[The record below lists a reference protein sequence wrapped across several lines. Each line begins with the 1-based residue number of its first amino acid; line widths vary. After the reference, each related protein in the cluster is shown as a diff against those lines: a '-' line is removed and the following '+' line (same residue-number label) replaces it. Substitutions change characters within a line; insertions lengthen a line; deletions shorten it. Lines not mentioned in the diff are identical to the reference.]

1 MDSLQHSAE
10 YYATA
15 LRVDTALT
23 LAAFT
28 VLYYDYALTVTSEI
42 QWYWSPPSFSLSS
55 FLFAIS
61 RYFGLLGPIP
71 VFFEYVSTDFSEH
84 SYTGRCRQFQLYHQ
98 VYAITSQGVVAILLI
113 LRTYALYN
121 CSKRML
127 VVLIGMH
134 IGGGIQCL
142 TAVLTGKSVLTNDTS
157 LGFSIPGCNL
167 ALTNDQS
174 VQNPRSP
181 RPSCHA
187 EHHSCRRGIHLA
199 LAWSAMLWFDTC
211 IFALTFWKAIQVRRE
226 VAGGLLVTIFRDGTV
241 YYAILVAVNVV
252 NILTFVL
259 TPSNSPLKGTATTLT
274 NVLSVT
280 LTSRL
285 MLNLRDPSIQT
296 RRHVNGTS
304 RYEPWSTGQFSSRM
318 ISFRAPTVAV
328 DTFEMSE
335 TTGTDS
341 SV

>member
-10 YYATA
+10 YYASSV
-15 LRVDTALT
+15 RVDTALT

-28 VLYYDYALTVTSEI
+28 VLYFDYSLTVTSEI
-42 QWYWSPPSFSLSS
+42 NWYWSPPSLSLSS
-55 FLFAIS
+55 FLFALS

-71 VFFEYVSTDFSEH
+71 VFFEYVMTDFSEH
-84 SYTGRCRQFQLYHQ
+84 RCRQFQLYHQ
-98 VYAITSQGVVAILLI
+98 VYAIMSQGIVAILLI

-127 VVLIGMH
+127 IVLIGMH

-142 TAVLTGKSVLTNDTS
+142 TAVLTGKSVLTNDTA
-157 LGFSIPGCNL
+157 LGFKIPGCNL
-167 ALTNDQS
+167 ALTNDQ
-174 VQNPRSP
+174 
-181 RPSCHA
+181 
-187 EHHSCRRGIHLA
+187 GLHLA
-199 LAWSAMLWFDTC
+199 LAWSAMLWFDSC

-252 NILTFVL
+252 NILTFLV
-259 TPSNSPLKGTATTLT
+259 TPSNSPLKGSATTLT

-285 MLNLRDPSIQT
+285 MLNLRDPSIQS
-296 RRHVNGTS
+296 RRRINGTS
-304 RYEPWSTGQFSSRM
+304 RHEAWTTGQFSSRM
-318 ISFRAPTVAV
+318 MSFRAPTVAI
-328 DTFEMSE
+328 DTFEMSD

>member
-1 MDSLQHSAE
+1 MRRG
-10 YYATA
+10 
-15 LRVDTALT
+15 RVQWA
-23 LAAFT
+23 

-71 VFFEYVSTDFSEH
+71 VFFDGMVHPHVSLPRRPSKSNTD
-84 SYTGRCRQFQLYHQ
+84 RCRQFQLYHQ
-98 VYAITSQGVVAILLI
+98 VYAIMSQGVVAILLI

-142 TAVLTGKSVLTNDTS
+142 TAVLTGKSVLINDTS
-157 LGFSIPGCNL
+157 LGFQTPGCNL
-167 ALTNDQS
+167 ALTNDQ
-174 VQNPRSP
+174 QQ
-181 RPSCHA
+181 A
-187 EHHSCRRGIHLA
+187 DLA

-226 VAGGLLVTIFRDGTV
+226 VAGGLVVTIFRDGMSTYV
-241 YYAILVAVNVV
+241 AILIRHADD
-252 NILTFVL
+252 IT
-259 TPSNSPLKGTATTLT
+259 SNSPLKGTATTLT

-296 RRHVNGTS
+296 RRHVNGTG

-335 TTGTDS
+335 TTGTES